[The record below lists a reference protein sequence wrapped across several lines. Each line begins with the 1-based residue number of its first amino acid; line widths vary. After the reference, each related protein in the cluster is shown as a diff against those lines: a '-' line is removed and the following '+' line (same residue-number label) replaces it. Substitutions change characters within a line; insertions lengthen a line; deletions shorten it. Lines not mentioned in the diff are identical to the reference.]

1 MVSKIPVAVLGATGA
16 VGQRFVQ
23 LLADHPLFEITAL
36 AASQRSAGKRY
47 ADACRW
53 VIPGDPP
60 PGVREMIVSPLE
72 ANLPAR
78 LVFSALPADVAR
90 DVEPRF
96 AATGYAVCSNA
107 SAFRYEPDV
116 PLVIPEVNGDHL
128 SLIPSQREARGWPGF
143 IITNPN
149 CSTTGIVLALKPLH
163 DAFRLTKVFASTMQG
178 ASGAGYPGVPSLDIL
193 GNVIPYIGG
202 EEEKIARET
211 RLLLGEVIDGAQ
223 REASITISAHAN
235 RVPVIDGHTV
245 SLSLGFERA
254 PTPEQALNVLRA
266 FHGPTDLHDLPSA
279 PVRPLIVRSE
289 EDRPQPRRDRDAER
303 GMAVSVG
310 RVRKCPILDLRLV
323 IVVHNT
329 IRGAAGGSLLNGE
342 LLVKRGVVV

>member
-1 MVSKIPVAVLGATGA
+1 MASKIPVAVLGATGA

-23 LLADHPLFEITAL
+23 LLAEHPLFEIAAL
-36 AASQRSAGKRY
+36 AASKRSAGRGY

-60 PGVREMIVSPLE
+60 ASLREMLVSKLE
-72 ANLPAR
+72 PNLPAR
-78 LVFSALPADVAR
+78 LVFSALPANVAR

-96 AATGYAVCSNA
+96 AGAGYAVCSNA

-116 PLVIPEVNGDHL
+116 PLVIPEVNSEHL
-128 SLIPSQREARGWPGF
+128 SLISAQHKVRGWPGF

-149 CSTTGIVLALKPLH
+149 CSTTGIVMALKPLH
-163 DAFRLTKVFASTMQG
+163 DAFCLNKVFAFTMQG

-193 GNVIPYIGG
+193 DNVIPYIGG

-211 RLLLGEVIDGAQ
+211 RLLLGDASDVKQ
-223 REASITISAHAN
+223 REAEIKVSVHAN
-235 RVPVIDGHTV
+235 RVPVIDGHTITM
-245 SLSLGFERA
+245 SLGFERK
-254 PTPEQALNVLRA
+254 PTPDEAIEILRA
-266 FHGPTDLHDLPSA
+266 FHGPAEVQSLPSA
-279 PVRPLIVRSE
+279 PKQPIVVRDE
-289 EDRPQPRRDRDAER
+289 DDRPQPRRDRDAEL

-342 LLVKRGVVV
+342 LLAMRGVTR

>member
-1 MVSKIPVAVLGATGA
+1 MATKIPVAVLGATGA

-23 LLADHPLFEITAL
+23 LLSEHPFFEVTAL
-36 AASQRSAGKRY
+36 AASERSTGKSY

-60 PGVREMIVSPLE
+60 SSLKEMIVSPLGP
-72 ANLPAR
+72 NLPAR

-90 DVEPRF
+90 EVEPQF
-96 AATGYAVCSNA
+96 AQAGYAVCSNA

-116 PLVIPEVNGDHL
+116 PLIIPEVNADHL
-128 SLIPSQREARGWPGF
+128 SLIAGQRRGRNWQGF
-143 IITNPN
+143 IVTNPN
-149 CSTTGIVLALKPLH
+149 CSTTGIVMALKPLY
-163 DAFRLTKVFASTMQG
+163 DAFGLKKVFAFTMQA

-193 GNVIPYIGG
+193 GNVIPYIAG

-211 RLLLGEVIDGAQ
+211 CLLLGQVGDGEQ
-223 REASITISAHAN
+223 REAEISVSAHSN
-235 RVPVIDGHTV
+235 RVPVIDGHTIA
-245 SLSLGFERA
+245 LSLGFENT
-254 PTPEQALNVLRA
+254 PTPKEAIEALRA
-266 FHGPTDLHDLPSA
+266 FRGPTDVHDLPSA
-279 PVRPLIVRSE
+279 PKMPLVVRDE
-289 EDRPQPRRDRDAER
+289 DDRPQPRRDRDAEN

-310 RVRKCPILDLRLV
+310 RVRECPILDLRLV

-342 LLVKRGVVV
+342 LLVKRGLLR

>member
-1 MVSKIPVAVLGATGA
+1 MGSRIPVAILGATGA

-23 LLADHPLFEITAL
+23 LLSEHPFFEVTAL
-36 AASQRSAGKRY
+36 AASERSTGRRY

-60 PGVREMIVSPLE
+60 PSLKEMIVSALE
-72 ANLPAR
+72 PNLPAR

-90 DVEPRF
+90 EVEPQF
-96 AATGYAVCSNA
+96 AQAGYAVCSNA

-116 PLVIPEVNGDHL
+116 PLIIPEVNADHL
-128 SLIPSQREARGWPGF
+128 SLIAGQRAGRGWPGF
-143 IITNPN
+143 IVTNPN
-149 CSTTGIVLALKPLH
+149 CSTTGIVMALKPLY
-163 DAFRLTKVFASTMQG
+163 DAFGLKKVFAFTMQA

-193 GNVIPYIGG
+193 GNVVPYIGG

-211 RLLLGEVIDGAQ
+211 CLLLGKVEDGER
-223 REASITISAHAN
+223 REAEISVSAHAN
-235 RVPVIDGHTV
+235 RVPVIDGHTIA
-245 SLSLGFERA
+245 LSLGFENT
-254 PTPEQALNVLRA
+254 PTPEQAIEVLRA
-266 FHGPTDLHDLPSA
+266 FRGSSDVHNLPSA
-279 PVRPLIVRSE
+279 PKRPIVVRDE
-289 EDRPQPRRDRDAER
+289 DDRPQPRRDRDAER

-310 RVRKCPILDLRLV
+310 RVRECPILDLRLV

-342 LLVKRGVVV
+342 LLVKRGLLR